1 MADGFH
7 ADFLA
12 DERQLLTNA
21 KRALFLAV
29 QVLSPSTPPP
39 PSPPSLATY
48 TRVNLQKDIAEI

>member
-39 PSPPSLATY
+39 SPPSLATY